1 MSKAKAYTTAD
12 PKGETLYTLS
22 LCHLRSATPAPIDR
36 LTLLA
41 SSVESAG
48 AWIVAQKF
56 PAFDGW
62 KVDRVREPAKE
73 QGFIVLRSPKGSTYK
88 IEVAARPLHPPKVK
102 AFEEMSAEEKFVAL
116 AAAVQAVQAKENIK
130 FHGVFETWQR

>member
-1 MSKAKAYTTAD
+1 MSAYTTAD

-41 SSVESAG
+41 SSVEQAG
-48 AWIVAQKF
+48 QWIIKQNY

-73 QGFIVLRSPKGSTYK
+73 QGYIILKSPKGNAYK
-88 IEVAARPLHPPKVK
+88 IEVTARPLHPPKVK
-102 AFEEMSAEEKFVAL
+102 SFDEMSAEEKCVAL
-116 AAAVQAVQAKENIK
+116 AAAMATKGIK
-130 FHGVFETWQR
+130 V